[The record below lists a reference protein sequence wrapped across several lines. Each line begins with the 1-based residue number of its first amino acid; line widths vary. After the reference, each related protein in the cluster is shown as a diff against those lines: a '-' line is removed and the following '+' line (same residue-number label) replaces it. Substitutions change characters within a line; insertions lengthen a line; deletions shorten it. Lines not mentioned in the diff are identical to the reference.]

1 MARRVEFNAPAS
13 KLRLDLTLAAHIPDL
28 SRTRL
33 QRLIREGNVTVDGE
47 VTQKPGF
54 LLEGGEK
61 IKVLIPAVKP
71 STLQAESI
79 PLDVIFE
86 DEDLLVI
93 DKPAGMVVHP
103 SAGHDH
109 GTLVHAVLA
118 HVPDIQGV
126 GGELRPGVV
135 HRLDRETSGLILLAK
150 NDQAHQELL
159 RQFKEREVEK
169 KYLALVDGSPP
180 TPEGRVEAHIGR
192 DPKHRKR
199 MAVVP
204 ESRGR
209 EAISIYRTLERFPS
223 FSFLEIMPSTG
234 RTHQIRVHLAYLGCP
249 IAGDRVYGRRKSKL
263 PLKRQFLHASDL
275 KVKLPSTKTFMQFS
289 APLPADLEE
298 TLSFLRVR
306 G

>member
-1 MARRVEFNAPAS
+1 MAFTAPES
-13 KLRLDLTLAAHIPDL
+13 KLRLDLTLAAYIPDL

-47 VTQKPGF
+47 VTQKTGF
-54 LLEGGEK
+54 LLEGGES
-61 IKVLIPAVKP
+61 VEVFIPAVKP
-71 STLQAESI
+71 STLQAEPI

-86 DEDLLVI
+86 NDDLLVI
-93 DKPAGMVVHP
+93 NKPAGMVVHP

-118 HVPDIQGV
+118 HAPDIQGV

-135 HRLDRETSGLILLAK
+135 HRLDRDTSGLILLAK
-150 NDQAHQELL
+150 NDTAHQELL
-159 RQFKEREVEK
+159 RQFKEREVK
-169 KYLALVDGSPP
+169 KIYLALVDGSPP

-209 EAISIYRTLERFPS
+209 EAVSIYRTLEKFPNHS
-223 FSFLEIMPSTG
+223 YLEIMPLTG
-234 RTHQIRVHLAYLGCP
+234 RTHQIRVHLTYLGCP
-249 IAGDRVYGRRKSKL
+249 VAGDRVYGRRTSKL
-263 PLKRQFLHASDL
+263 PLKRQFLHASGL
-275 KVKLPSTKTFMQFS
+275 TIRIPSTMAHMQFS

-298 TLSFLRVR
+298 TLSSLRIR
-306 G
+306 R